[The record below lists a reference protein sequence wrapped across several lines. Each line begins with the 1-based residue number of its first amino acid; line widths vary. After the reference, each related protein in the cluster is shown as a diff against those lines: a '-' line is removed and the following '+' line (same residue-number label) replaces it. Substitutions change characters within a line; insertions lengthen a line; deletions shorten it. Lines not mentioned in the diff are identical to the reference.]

1 MTPLGHLVAARIAAE
16 GPMRLDEYMALCL
29 GHPEHGYYTTRDP
42 FGAGGDFTT
51 APEISQMFGELVGAW
66 AAEVWSGMGRPDP
79 VLLAELGPGRGTLM
93 RDALR
98 AAARLPGFAAAARPW
113 LVETSA
119 ALRVVQ
125 AGALAAHAPS
135 WAARVEELP
144 EEPLILVANEFFDA
158 LPIRQFQRDDAL
170 WRERWV
176 ERAGDGLGFV
186 WGPARADADLDAR
199 FPLAPDRALV
209 EVSLGA
215 EVIAAELGARLARHG
230 GAALVIDYGAWDG
243 MGDTLQA
250 LRGHRPADPL
260 ADPGEVDLTTH
271 VRFRA
276 LAEAARGAR
285 AHGPLGQGVFLERLG
300 ITARAL
306 ALARGRTGATL
317 AAVVGEHRRLT
328 HPEEMGALFQV
339 LALVPGDAPTPPG
352 FDA

>member
-1 MTPLGHLVAARIAAE
+1 
-16 GPMRLDEYMALCL
+16 
-29 GHPEHGYYTTRDP
+29 
-42 FGAGGDFTT
+42 
-51 APEISQMFGELVGAW
+51 MFGELVGAW
-66 AAEVWSGMGRPDP
+66 AAEVWCGMGRPEP

-144 EEPLILVANEFFDA
+144 EQPLILIANEFFDA

-176 ERAGDGLGFV
+176 ERTGDGLGFV

-199 FPLAPDRALV
+199 FPLAPDRLLV
-209 EVSLGA
+209 
-215 EVIAAELGARLARHG
+215 
-230 GAALVIDYGAWDG
+230 DYGAWDG

-260 ADPGEVDLTTH
+260 TDPGEADLTTH

-276 LAEAARGAR
+276 LVEAARGAR
-285 AHGPLGQGVFLERLG
+285 
-300 ITARAL
+300 TRA
-306 ALARGRTGATL
+306 AGTCSTSAACRTWRTSAPASP
-317 AAVVGEHRRLT
+317 AAVGSGSCASPSTSFTSTASTCAPHR
-328 HPEEMGALFQV
+328 
-339 LALVPGDAPTPPG
+339 
-352 FDA
+352 